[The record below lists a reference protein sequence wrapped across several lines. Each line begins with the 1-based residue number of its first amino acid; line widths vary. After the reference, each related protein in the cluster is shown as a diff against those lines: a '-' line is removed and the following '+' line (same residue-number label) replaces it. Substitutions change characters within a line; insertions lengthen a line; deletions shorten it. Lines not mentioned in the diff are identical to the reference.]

1 MPPPLTAGRDERQ
14 LRNKLWRVFGFPCL
28 YFVVLT
34 LKRQDVIAITLTRA
48 TGHPSPAGEGFNILL
63 AALKFKRQYQRRV
76 RTIFILK
83 AGPILAF
90 QKSPKLICNFSLDR
104 NNRKE
109 YSFDMEL
116 KPVAKKFVLHW
127 GEMGSTWGVNRTVAQ
142 IHALLFITG
151 RPLNADEIT
160 ETLDVARSNVSM
172 SLKEL
177 SNWNLIRSVPLM
189 GDRRDHYETTTDV
202 WELFRTVVRERKSRE
217 FDPTIEVL
225 RDCLKSGDIASEDKA
240 AQMRIKETLA
250 LMEALS
256 SWASE
261 MIRLEPST
269 MMKVIKLGA
278 KVQHLVHGKPSAS
291 ANSSATKLENAR
303 HSVKAAE

>member
-1 MPPPLTAGRDERQ
+1 
-14 LRNKLWRVFGFPCL
+14 
-28 YFVVLT
+28 
-34 LKRQDVIAITLTRA
+34 
-48 TGHPSPAGEGFNILL
+48 
-63 AALKFKRQYQRRV
+63 
-76 RTIFILK
+76 
-83 AGPILAF
+83 
-90 QKSPKLICNFSLDR
+90 
-104 NNRKE
+104 
-109 YSFDMEL
+109 MEL

-127 GEMGSTWGVNRTVAQ
+127 GEMGTTWGVNRTVAQ

-151 RPLNADEIT
+151 RPMNADEIT

-225 RDCLKSGDIASEDKA
+225 RDCLKSGDIAAEDKA

-256 SWASE
+256 AWASE
-261 MIRLEPST
+261 MIRLEPAT

-278 KVQHLVHGKPSAS
+278 KVQKFVHGKP
-291 ANSSATKLENAR
+291 
-303 HSVKAAE
+303 AAIKPTE

>member
-1 MPPPLTAGRDERQ
+1 
-14 LRNKLWRVFGFPCL
+14 
-28 YFVVLT
+28 
-34 LKRQDVIAITLTRA
+34 
-48 TGHPSPAGEGFNILL
+48 
-63 AALKFKRQYQRRV
+63 
-76 RTIFILK
+76 
-83 AGPILAF
+83 
-90 QKSPKLICNFSLDR
+90 
-104 NNRKE
+104 
-109 YSFDMEL
+109 MEL

-127 GEMGSTWGVNRTVAQ
+127 GEMGTTWGVNRTVAQ

-151 RPLNADEIT
+151 RPMNADEIT

-202 WELFRTVVRERKSRE
+202 WELFRTVVRERKLRE

-225 RDCLKSGDIASEDKA
+225 RDCLKSGDIVSEDKA
-240 AQMRIKETLA
+240 AQLRIKETLA

-278 KVQHLVHGKPSAS
+278 KVQHLVHGKPATA
-291 ANSSATKLENAR
+291 ANSSATKSENAR
-303 HSVKAAE
+303 QSIKAAG

>member
-1 MPPPLTAGRDERQ
+1 
-14 LRNKLWRVFGFPCL
+14 
-28 YFVVLT
+28 
-34 LKRQDVIAITLTRA
+34 
-48 TGHPSPAGEGFNILL
+48 
-63 AALKFKRQYQRRV
+63 
-76 RTIFILK
+76 
-83 AGPILAF
+83 
-90 QKSPKLICNFSLDR
+90 
-104 NNRKE
+104 
-109 YSFDMEL
+109 MEL
-116 KPVAKKFVLHW
+116 KPVAKRFVLHW

-151 RPLNADEIT
+151 RPMNADEIT

-261 MIRLEPST
+261 MIRLEPAT

-278 KVQHLVHGKPSAS
+278 KVQHLVHGK
-291 ANSSATKLENAR
+291 SSVAATKSAGAR
-303 HSVKAAE
+303 QNVKAAE

>member
-1 MPPPLTAGRDERQ
+1 
-14 LRNKLWRVFGFPCL
+14 
-28 YFVVLT
+28 
-34 LKRQDVIAITLTRA
+34 
-48 TGHPSPAGEGFNILL
+48 
-63 AALKFKRQYQRRV
+63 
-76 RTIFILK
+76 
-83 AGPILAF
+83 
-90 QKSPKLICNFSLDR
+90 
-104 NNRKE
+104 
-109 YSFDMEL
+109 MEL
-116 KPVAKKFVLHW
+116 KPVAKRFVLHW

-202 WELFRTVVRERKSRE
+202 WELFRTVVRERKARE

-256 SWASE
+256 AWASE
-261 MIRLEPST
+261 MIRLEPAT

-278 KVQHLVHGKPSAS
+278 KVQHLVHGK
-291 ANSSATKLENAR
+291 SSVAATKSAGAR
-303 HSVKAAE
+303 QNVKAAE